1 MTRETGFTLIEL
13 MVTIAIVA
21 ILAAFAIPMF
31 SEQMAKGRRSDAIS
45 TLTQLQLDQERWRA
59 NHAAYATMDELTG
72 SATATTSFNNAKS
85 NYTYSVSAASGT
97 DVLITATPKAGQSGD
112 RCGNFMLRIDNDN
125 NNAPAGMVDKTTS
138 SGADRCW

>member
-31 SEQMAKGRRSDAIS
+31 SEQKAKGRRSDAIS
-45 TLTQLQLDQERWRA
+45 TLTQLQLDQERRRA
-59 NHAAYATMDELTG
+59 NHATYGSLVDISG
-72 SATATTSFNNAKS
+72 SADDATFNAAHA
-85 NYTYSVSAASGT
+85 NYNYSVSAASGT
-97 DVLITATPKAGQSGD
+97 DVLITATPKAGHSGD

-138 SGADRCW
+138 SGAERCW